1 MGTGAGTHARSF
13 LLVEDESGTHPPAAV
28 GGEKEKMGFLPS
40 KAQVG
45 FCMVD
50 FGCLIMIFVKH
61 ELVVHVWVKLPAPSR
76 GPPSTFNDGRLL
88 KCLTLSQTNMG
99 FLLLSV
105 LSPSLSPQ
113 LWISNVGVLI

>member
-13 LLVEDESGTHPPAAV
+13 LLVGDESGTHPPAAV

-50 FGCLIMIFVKH
+50 FGCIIMIFMKH

-76 GPPSTFNDGRLL
+76 GHQASLMME
-88 KCLTLSQTNMG
+88 CCS
-99 FLLLSV
+99 SV
-105 LSPSLSPQ
+105 
-113 LWISNVGVLI
+113 

>member
-1 MGTGAGTHARSF
+1 MGTGARTDAHSF

-50 FGCLIMIFVKH
+50 FGCLMIFVKH

-88 KCLTLSQTNMG
+88 KCLTLSQTSMG
-99 FLLLSV
+99 LLFFSV
-105 LSPSLSPQ
+105 LSPLLSPQ